1 MNHKDTD
8 LNLRQLEVFYAI
20 MQTGT
25 VSGAA
30 RNLHV
35 SQPNVTRILAHTEQQ
50 LGFGLFERVKG
61 RLVPTIEAK
70 ALLPEA
76 EKVYQQLGQFRS
88 LTNKVKQGQQH
99 LRIGAPPI
107 LATKLLTPVVAQM
120 SRDQQ
125 SGTQR
130 LSFEL
135 LTANRDEL
143 CEGLLKHELDIAIAF
158 GDETPPAIL
167 SEVLLV
173 QFLKVLI
180 PAGMVESLSEAPTL
194 EELIEHPLPII
205 GLDSRDPI
213 GLLLHQNLSARDS
226 SYHHPITVRSYSA
239 AAELV
244 KHQAGFAIVD
254 PWTAEHYQN
263 DESVC
268 VLPLQPDI
276 QFSVSMLCAE
286 HTPQS
291 ISVKQFITSLKS
303 NIYPIT

>member
-1 MNHKDTD
+1 M
-8 LNLRQLEVFYAI
+8 NLRQLEVFYAI

-61 RLVPTIEAK
+61 RLVPTVEAK
-70 ALLPEA
+70 TLLPEV

-88 LTNKVKQGQQH
+88 LTNKVKQGHQH

-107 LATKLLTPVVAQM
+107 LATKLLTPVIAQM
-120 SRDQQ
+120 SREQYSSKQ
-125 SGTQR
+125 E

-143 CEGLLKHELDIAIAF
+143 CAGLLKHELDIAIAF

-167 SEVLLV
+167 SETLLT
-173 QFLKVLI
+173 
-180 PAGMVESLSEAPTL
+180 ESLKALVPSHTVEQLPAELTL
-194 EELIEHPLPII
+194 DDLINYPLPII
-205 GLDSRDPI
+205 GLDSRDPL
-213 GLLLHQNLSARDS
+213 GLLLHQSLIARDEH
-226 SYHHPITVRSYSA
+226 YHHPISVRGYSA

-254 PWTAEHYQN
+254 PWTAEQYQN
-263 DESVC
+263 DDAVC

-291 ISVKQFITSLKS
+291 ISVKQFIASLKS
-303 NIYPIT
+303 HTHPIT